1 MMSTP
6 FLFQAIAGKLEAE
19 YPPFQVANCIP
30 CVEGK
35 EVHIYILGA
44 GHSVDERYEAGQ
56 LLSNA
61 AKSRVFEAMRIG
73 RMLPNALFITSAS
86 APRGGITQA
95 ECTKRALQDLG
106 VDSIRIQLNPEATD
120 TESEA
125 KRFVQAYGQNTPVIL
140 VTSALH
146 QRRAKSWF
154 EKAGVKEIYSAPSD
168 YAVFRGQGYRWTD
181 YLPRINQLLAWDA
194 LIKEKLG
201 MWEVGVK

>member
-1 MMSTP
+1 MLSTP
-6 FLFQAIAGKLEAE
+6 FLFRAIAGKLEAQ
-19 YPPFQVANCIP
+19 YPPFEVENCIP
-30 CVEGK
+30 CIEGK

-73 RMLPNALFITSAS
+73 RMLPNGLFITSAS

-106 VDSIRIQLNPEATD
+106 VDSNQILLNPDATD

-125 KRFVQAYGQNTPVIL
+125 KFYVAQFGINVPVIL
-140 VTSALH
+140 VSSAIH
-146 QRRAKSWF
+146 QRRAVAWF
-154 EKAGVKEIYSAPSD
+154 NEVGVKQVYSAPSD
-168 YAVFRGQGYRWTD
+168 YMAYRGQGYRWPD
-181 YLPRINQLLAWDA
+181 YLPSMNQILAWDA
-194 LIKEKLG
+194 LIKESLG
-201 MWEVGVK
+201 MLELGSD